1 MEGWAPQAILRWPR
15 DGARWC
21 PPEQSPESPK
31 QEGGEAGGRWGAAI
45 SAMPPRRGPGSW
57 VPLLRPLGSEM
68 LWQLCSG
75 GQPSRSLLAKGLPGA
90 GASGTARL
98 GDSVLPELR
107 QEESQAAKLLLH
119 LLQMFNGLLQV
130 E

>member
-45 SAMPPRRGPGSW
+45 SAMPPQARPRQLGPPSSGPWGRRCCGSCA
-57 VPLLRPLGSEM
+57 VVGSPHALSLRKAWGARRAWMKEKKGDGEM
-68 LWQLCSG
+68 G
-75 GQPSRSLLAKGLPGA
+75 
-90 GASGTARL
+90 
-98 GDSVLPELR
+98 
-107 QEESQAAKLLLH
+107 
-119 LLQMFNGLLQV
+119 
-130 E
+130 

>member
-1 MEGWAPQAILRWPR
+1 MGGSDLSHAPP
-15 DGARWC
+15 
-21 PPEQSPESPK
+21 
-31 QEGGEAGGRWGAAI
+31 GAAP
-45 SAMPPRRGPGSW
+45 AAGS
-57 VPLLRPLGSEM
+57 PLLRPLGSEM